1 MSKMPKTFKRKKQK
15 LKRIQFDQLTNLNLI
30 YMSNGE
36 IKDEAIDAYIGSR
49 LKFARVCKSLT
60 LQDVAK
66 LMNIT
71 YQQVGKFESGENS
84 LKVRQLLKL
93 SDKLNLSMKWIV
105 GGLLNYMNGKS
116 VNSSLPYDLQK
127 LKGGENDNQAN
138 G

>member
-1 MSKMPKTFKRKKQK
+1 MSKMPKTFKRKKQR
-15 LKRIQFDQLTNLNLI
+15 LRRIQDDQLTYLNLI

-36 IKDEAIDAYIGSR
+36 INDEAIDSFIGSR
-49 LKFARVCKSLT
+49 LRFARVCKGLT

-84 LKVRQLLKL
+84 LKVRQLIKL
-93 SDKLNLSMKWIV
+93 SDKLNLSIKWII
-105 GGLLNYMNGKS
+105 GGLINYMNGKYVS
-116 VNSSLPYDLQK
+116 SSLPYDLQK
-127 LKGGENDNQAN
+127 LKGGENDNQTN